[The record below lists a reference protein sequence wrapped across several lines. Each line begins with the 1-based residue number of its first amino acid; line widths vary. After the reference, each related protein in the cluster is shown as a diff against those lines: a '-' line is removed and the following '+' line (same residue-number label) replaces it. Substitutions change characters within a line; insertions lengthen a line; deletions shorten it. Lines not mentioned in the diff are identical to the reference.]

1 MMTLFPVFSRKVAYA
16 LEMKGF
22 KVVNI
27 APNRKREGFK
37 VYYFEETLALRRA
50 AQEIIQEIKKS

>member
-1 MMTLFPVFSRKVAYA
+1 MTLFPVFSRRIAYA
-16 LEMKGF
+16 LEEQGF
-22 KVVNI
+22 KLINI

-50 AQEIIQEIKKS
+50 AQELIQEIKNS